1 MSYSIESNVIVYV
14 KDIVEMQTELKNDD
28 NIDVLLIKKG
38 RGRPKKEPKPESDE
52 PVVAKKKGRPKI
64 ENPCKS
70 GYPKAGRDYY
80 KAYYKSHSA
89 GIIVPCP
96 SCHALT
102 EKFNLRN
109 HIKSKMC
116 AKYSMFVNCASAS
129 ISEIN

>member
-1 MSYSIESNVIVYV
+1 MSGIIETNDIVYV
-14 KDIVEMQTELKNDD
+14 KEIVEMQTELKNDEII
-28 NIDVLLIKKG
+28 NVLSIKKG
-38 RGRPKKEPKPESDE
+38 RGRPKKEQKPESDE

-89 GIIVPCP
+89 GIIIPCP

-116 AKYSMFVNCASAS
+116 AKYSMVVNCASAS
-129 ISEIN
+129 ISETN